1 MGRGL
6 TSKIMRFLSNILSA
20 TVKTIALP
28 IAAVVDVATLG
39 KAEATK
45 TLAEDALEDLDDAL
59 SGK

>member
-1 MGRGL
+1 
-6 TSKIMRFLSNILSA
+6 MRFLSNILSA